1 MEALREKIIL
11 LVNSFNEGIARPL
24 NYIDNPFCVIVLGF
38 CVIGGLLSFIFVI
51 QPDLDMRTWFG
62 LCIFITVYLLARMQA
77 DFGHGP
83 RDIYLDTR
91 NAIYHARHNNAQPI
105 SLSPMCN
112 DPSWFATIYEKEPND
127 EDRAIETIRQLMLYT
142 IKSRV
147 LTSK

>member
-1 MEALREKIIL
+1 MESLREKIIL
-11 LVNSFNEGIARPL
+11 LVNSYNEGLARPL
-24 NYIDNPFCVIVLGF
+24 DYNDGVFCEIALAF
-38 CVIGGLLSFIFVI
+38 CIIGGFLSFIFVI

-62 LCIFITVYLLARMQA
+62 LCIFIAVYLLARMQA